1 MKKIKTIEAVAAYRT
16 LKSLKTSSMSDDA
29 AMRVWKTMKAL
40 RQVADTYD
48 KDVEEAQESLRD
60 DKFEE
65 MQRKLQ
71 ECQQLEQKHTDE
83 GYEYTKDDSAKF
95 AEVNE
100 YFFNRKQKTEK
111 YFKELADKEV
121 EVAIEEV
128 DEKELFKAAKDCGLK
143 FADMESLEVVIG

>member
-1 MKKIKTIEAVAAYRT
+1 MKVTLGKMTEFKREVDIVNDSTKVKGNVAV
-16 LKSLKTSSMSDDA
+16 SDGNIMSVDNG
-29 AMRVWKTMKAL
+29 
-40 RQVADTYD
+40 
-48 KDVEEAQESLRD
+48 VEEAQESMKD

-71 ECQQLEQKHTDE
+71 ECQQLEQKHADE

-100 YFFNRKQKTEK
+100 YFFNQKQKTEK
-111 YFKELADKEV
+111 YFSDLANAEV

-128 DEKELFKAAKDCGLK
+128 EEKEIFKAAKDCGLK
-143 FADMESLEVVIG
+143 FADMESIEVLIG